1 MKLNKIIFTSE
12 KVLAEKLIKNFN
24 FNKIKSEDFFEVYE
38 WNRELYKDEENIVF
52 VYFNDFSK
60 SFSFIEENYDIFKL
74 IFLWFAEVMWNNELI
89 QWDVIIPNTF
99 INNNENK
106 KPIFIDYAVWEDYDL
121 NDFWLVLNWIC
132 FTWKLENEDKEFLAD
147 IKDNEIYNLLE
158 ETQKKQKYEEI
169 IVVIKWIEKEDNK
182 QTSENIIKVLDLVL

>member
-1 MKLNKIIFTSE
+1 MKLNKIIFASD
-12 KVLAEKLIKNFN
+12 KILASKLTKNFN
-24 FNKIKSEDFFEVYE
+24 FNKIKSEDSFEIYE
-38 WNRELYKDEENIVF
+38 WNRELYKDEENIVL

-74 IFLWFAEVMWNNELI
+74 IFVWFAEVMWNNELVE
-89 QWDVIIPNTF
+89 WDVIIPNTF
-99 INNNENK
+99 ISIIDSK
-106 KPIFIDYAVWEDYDL
+106 KPIFIDYAVWEEYDL

-132 FTWKLENEDKEFLAD
+132 FTWELENEDSEFLAD

-169 IVVIKWIEKEDNK
+169 IVVIKWIEKYDNN
-182 QTSENIIKVLDLVL
+182 QSSENIIKVLDLVL

>member
-1 MKLNKIIFTSE
+1 MKLNKIIFTSN
-12 KVLAEKLIKNFN
+12 KVLSNKLVTNFN
-24 FNKIKSEDFFEVYE
+24 FTKIKSEDFFEIYE

-60 SFSFIEENYDIFKL
+60 SFSFIEEHYDIFKI
-74 IFLWFAEVMWNNELI
+74 IFVWFAEVMWNTELVG
-89 QWDVIIPNTF
+89 WDVIIPNTF
-99 INNNENK
+99 ITSKNSK
-106 KPIFIDYAVWEDYDL
+106 KPIFVDYAVWEDYDL

-132 FTWKLENEDKEFLAD
+132 FTWEVENEYPEFLAD

-169 IVVIKWIEKEDNK
+169 IVVIKLIKKDDNS